1 MSSQKEW
8 ISALKKELHNR
19 GASVVA
25 FADLY
30 ELPEEV
36 CQGYPYGISIG
47 VALNPGIIAQIVEGP
62 TSDYE
67 AEYNRVNRLLETLAA
82 LAAQYLQQQGFEALP
97 ATVTLTKLDETSL
110 ATALPHKTVATR
122 AGVGWIGKCALL
134 VTKEFGSAI
143 RLATVLTDAQLPAT
157 LAVNTSCCGA
167 CHACVDVCPVGAPTG
182 IEWHAGMQRDRI
194 YDAFACYRQTKQW
207 VKQRNLTYHICGMCI
222 ATCPWTQQYL
232 RIVQNNPLKFS
243 RNA

>member
-8 ISALKKELHNR
+8 SSTLKKELQYQ
-19 GASVVA
+19 GASIVA
-25 FADLY
+25 FADLH

-47 VALNPGIIAQIVEGP
+47 VALNPRIVAQIAEGP

-67 AEYNRVNRLLETLAA
+67 AEYNRVNHLLGA
-82 LAAQYLQQQGFEALP
+82 LAESGTQYLQKQGFRALP
-97 ATVTLTKLDETSL
+97 AATTLTKLDDVSL

-143 RLATVLTDAQLPAT
+143 RLTTVLTDTELPPA
-157 LAVNTSCCGA
+157 LAVNNSFCGD
-167 CHACVDVCPVGAPTG
+167 CHACMDVCPVGAPTG
-182 IEWHAGMQRDRI
+182 IEWHAGMPRDRI
-194 YDAFACYRQTKQW
+194 YDAFACYRQTGQW
-207 VKQRNLTYHICGMCI
+207 MGVRNLTHHICGMCI
-222 ATCPWTQQYL
+222 AVCPWTQHYL
-232 RIVQNNPLKFS
+232 RGRELE
-243 RNA
+243 